1 MATHLGLLLDIKGH
15 TTDEKE
21 ILKGIRA
28 HFHSIAPNEETEK
41 AYLDSLQAEGIDLT
55 ADELKYVL
63 RKTLAQTRKDTHSG
77 HGRALSTT

>member
-41 AYLDSLQAEGIDLT
+41 AYLDSLQAAGINLT

-63 RKTLAQTRKDTHSG
+63 RKRWHKPAKIHIRPW
-77 HGRALSTT
+77 RASSTT